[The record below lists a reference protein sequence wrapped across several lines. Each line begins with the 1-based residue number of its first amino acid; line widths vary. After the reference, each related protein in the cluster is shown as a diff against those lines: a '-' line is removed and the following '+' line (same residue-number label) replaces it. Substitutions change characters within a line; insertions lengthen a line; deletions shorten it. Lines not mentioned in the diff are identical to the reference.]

1 MKKRADPEGRQK
13 AKRNVKRNGTVA
25 HLDRHTRAKVDSHL
39 RSMYEQIVEEGIP
52 DRFVKLFKQ
61 LERRKDQEDST

>member
-13 AKRNVKRNGTVA
+13 AKKNVKRNGAGA

-39 RSMYEQIVEEGIP
+39 RRVYEQIVEEGIP

-61 LERRKDQEDST
+61 LERRKDKEDST